1 MVEKNNQTIAF
12 NVLYVKMNLYHVYI
26 LKRDLNPAKE
36 NILLMILIRERWHF
50 LVVKNSSALLRG
62 TISWLII

>member
-1 MVEKNNQTIAF
+1 
-12 NVLYVKMNLYHVYI
+12 MNLYHVYI